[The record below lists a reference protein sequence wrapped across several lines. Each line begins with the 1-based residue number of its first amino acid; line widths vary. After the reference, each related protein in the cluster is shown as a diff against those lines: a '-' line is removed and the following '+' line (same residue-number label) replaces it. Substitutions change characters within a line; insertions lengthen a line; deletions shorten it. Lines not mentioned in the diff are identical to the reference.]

1 MDDIISLSE
10 RDHLLLRPDTLC
22 GSTTACDHLCP
33 VFEFVNPGASGLHHQ
48 VTVTWQTLHFPPAV
62 KNLYQEILTNALDR
76 QFRDDTV
83 RHIDVWVDC
92 ADAGGLSY
100 IRVKNDGQGVPVLKD
115 EDTQAWK
122 PTIAFSHFRS
132 GSNFVDTAGPR
143 FTAGRNGYGCKATN
157 VFSNVFTVETA
168 DPVTHNLFKQRFE
181 NNMGT
186 IGEPRVSKYKPK
198 KGYTDIA
205 FLLDFQRLCGT
216 PTMPEQVKQMV
227 ISATVQAAACLHR
240 KVTLSLNGVQLGV
253 RHMRQFSAV
262 FSTNPDGAA
271 YDCVKQGDVPVL
283 EVCAVPR
290 QGPVTGIGFVN
301 SLECSDGTH
310 MSFAW
315 SRIVAALEQH
325 VKSKYKKPADFTL
338 SPAAVKSNVF
348 LTVKVMVDA
357 PAFSSQT
364 KDKLTTSHTRFIFS
378 NWTPGAPFVKALV
391 DSGVVERVY
400 QDVLDKELVQTRR
413 LMTGTSA
420 SKSTAANRRHV
431 VADKYDAA
439 TALRHHPS
447 HQRSPCSL
455 LVTEGDSARALAV
468 AGLAVV
474 GREYFGIYALKGKPL
489 NVRTASV
496 DAIAK
501 NKEVSTLLQ
510 ILGLTYGKV
519 YTSLNELNYKKLVIF
534 SDQDYDGAHIGGLIL
549 NIIHVLFP
557 SVLQLDPAFVQRFPT
572 PLVRCTHKRTG
583 AVLCFYAKPEYD
595 AWATMP
601 ATCVTDY
608 NIRYFKG
615 LGTST
620 SALAREYF
628 SSYHDQLVDIVWTQA
643 SDDVMAKMFG
653 GEHAAARKEL
663 LSTHYSKDVFV
674 DYSQASIT
682 YQDFVYKEVLPY
694 SNYSNVRN
702 ICSMV
707 DGLKP
712 VQRKAVFTL
721 LSKNIV
727 HEVKV
732 AQVAA
737 LIASHTMYH
746 HGEQSLV
753 ETVVGM
759 AQDHVGI
766 SNINYF
772 KPEGQFGTR
781 LDSPCEH
788 SAARYIYTA
797 LDPVTR
803 YLFREEDDAVL
814 TYNDEEG
821 TRIEPVFYVPVIPTV
836 LVNGAFGIGTGWSTN
851 VPCYNPLQLIDI
863 CQALCDSNEHGEHV
877 QVDAMCAPSRL
888 VPCYDGFAGDVVYRE
903 DSNSYTTQGRFTMD
917 DAQHTIRITELPI
930 GVWTHPFVESV
941 EKKMMVERKKT
952 PSPPPLKKARRGVL
966 TQDLVVSID
975 KMWTDS
981 QVDMVLHCAQPQFE
995 ALAAAGSATV
1005 LSELGLESEV
1015 RLSNMHLYNGAGSLV
1030 KYETVAQIMREFLQV
1045 RLHYYD
1051 LRKAHMLNVL
1061 QQQLLVAQQKMAFVD
1076 ACVQGELTLA
1086 SKTDDQVTSMLSSTG
1101 FVQVEGSYDYLL
1113 NMPFKSLT
1121 AARVCKLRDDVDK
1134 LRDQVVSLQSATKHS
1149 LWRQD
1154 LAALREAYVVFKERK
1169 QARYTSATP
1178 QKKSHALKR
1187 KRSSKKEVRS

>member
-1 MDDIISLSE
+1 MNDIISLSE

-22 GSTTACDHLCP
+22 GSTTPVDHLCP
-33 VFEFVNPGASGLHHQ
+33 VFDIVNPSAADLHAQ
-48 VTVTWQTLHFPPAV
+48 VTVNWQTLHFAPAV

-76 QFRDDTV
+76 QFRDDSV
-83 RHIDVWVDC
+83 RHIDVWIDC
-92 ADAGGLSY
+92 ADAGGASY
-100 IRVKNDGQGVPVLKD
+100 IRVKNDGMGVPVVIDD
-115 EDTQAWK
+115 EAQAWK

-157 VFSNVFTVETA
+157 VFSRVFTVKTA
-168 DPVTHNLFKQRFE
+168 DPVTHNLFEQRFAD
-181 NNMGT
+181 NMAT
-186 IGEPRVSKYKPK
+186 VDVPRISKYKLK
-198 KGYTDIA
+198 KGYTDIS
-205 FLLDFQRLCGT
+205 FLLDFPRLCGT
-216 PTMPEQVKQMV
+216 DTMPDHVKQMV
-227 ISATVQAAACLHR
+227 MSATVQAAACLQK
-240 KVTLSLNGVQLGV
+240 KVTLAINGVTLGV
-253 RHMRQFSAV
+253 RHLRNFGAV
-262 FSTNPDGAA
+262 FSATADGGA
-271 YDCVKQGDVPVL
+271 YDCVKQDNVTVFEL
-283 EVCAVPR
+283 CAVPR
-290 QGPVTGIGFVN
+290 QGPVSGVGFVN

-315 SRIVAALEQH
+315 SRITAALEQH

-338 SPAAVKSNVF
+338 SPAAVKTNVF
-348 LTVKVMVDA
+348 LVVKVMVDA

-364 KDKLTTSHTRFIFS
+364 KDKLTTSHTRFLFHD
-378 NWTPGAPFVKALV
+378 WTPTNTFMKALV

-413 LMTGTSA
+413 LMSGTNS
-420 SKSTAANRRHV
+420 STTKSTAGRRHV

-439 TALRHHPS
+439 TALRSTPGS
-447 HQRSPCSL
+447 QRSHCSL

-474 GREYFGIYALKGKPL
+474 GREHFGIYALKGKPL

-496 DAIAK
+496 EAISK

-519 YTSLNELNYKKLVIF
+519 YTSLNELNYRKLVIF
-534 SDQDYDGAHIGGLIL
+534 SDQDFDGAHIGGLIL

-572 PLVRCTHKRTG
+572 PLVRCTHKRSSE
-583 AVLCFYAKPEYD
+583 VLCFYAKPEYD
-595 AWATMP
+595 AWA
-601 ATCVTDY
+601 AGAGARVGEY
-608 NIRYFKG
+608 SIRYFKG

-628 SSYHDQLVDIVWTQA
+628 SSYADQLVDIVWTQA
-643 SDDVMAKMFG
+643 SDDVMVKMFG

-663 LSTHYSKDVFV
+663 LSTQFSKDVFV

-682 YQDFVYKEVLPY
+682 YEDFVYKEVLPY

-712 VQRKAVFTL
+712 VQRKALFTM

-727 HEVKV
+727 NDVKV

-759 AQDHVGI
+759 AQDHVGV
-766 SNINYF
+766 SNINLF

-781 LDSPCEH
+781 LDSPSEH
-788 SAARYIYTA
+788 SAARYIFTA
-797 LDPVTR
+797 LDPITR
-803 YLFREEDDAVL
+803 YLFRAEDDAVL
-814 TYNDEEG
+814 TYQDEEG
-821 TRIEPVFYVPVIPTV
+821 TSIEPVFYVPVIPTV

-851 VPCYNPLQLIDI
+851 VPCYNPMQLMDI
-863 CQALCDSNEHGEHV
+863 CEALCDQQERGVTTGVES
-877 QVDAMCAPSRL
+877 MCLPATLLPW
-888 VPCYDGFAGDVVYRE
+888 YDGFQGDIVYKAE
-903 DSNSYTTQGRFTMD
+903 SNSYTTQGRCVLDTT
-917 DAQHTIRITELPI
+917 QQTIRITELPI
-930 GVWTHPFVESV
+930 GVWTHPFVEGV

-952 PSPPPLKKARRGVL
+952 PSPPPLKKARKGLL
-966 TQDLVVSID
+966 TQELVVSID
-975 KMWTDS
+975 KTWTDS
-981 QVDMVLHCAQPQFE
+981 QVDMLLHCQPAQLE
-995 ALAAAGSATV
+995 ALAAAPHETV
-1005 LSELGLESEV
+1005 LAELGLESEL
-1015 RLSNMHLYNGAGSLV
+1015 RLSNMHLYSSTGQLV
-1030 KYETVAQIMREFLQV
+1030 KYDTVERILTEFVQL
-1045 RLHYYD
+1045 RLHYYE
-1051 LRKAHMLNVL
+1051 LRKAHMLQVV
-1061 QQQLLVAQQKMAFVD
+1061 QQQLAVARQKCAFVE
-1076 ACVQGELTLA
+1076 AWLRNELPLA
-1086 SKTDDQVTSMLSSTG
+1086 GKTDEQVAEVLTARG
-1101 FVQVEGSYDYLL
+1101 FVRIDGSFDYLL

-1121 AARVCKLRDDVDK
+1121 AARVEKLRTHVQE
-1134 LRDQVVSLQSATKHS
+1134 LQAQVAALEAATKHS

-1154 LAALREAYVVFKERK
+1154 LAELRDAYTSFRQRK
-1169 QARYTSATP
+1169 QARYASVVKPAK
-1178 QKKSHALKR
+1178 QQSKGMKRARGKK
-1187 KRSSKKEVRS
+1187 